1 MSGRARRGWRHRAAG
16 SPPSGTPQPP
26 TAAAPGRAGGKLRL
40 DQQTA
45 TLILR
50 ATGAANL
57 DPEVLIGLLVTG
69 LEQANLAP
77 VLQAKWR
84 ERGEAA
90 SGPKAP

>member
-1 MSGRARRGWRHRAAG
+1 MASSRRRRPTLWHTAAPDRCRAW
-16 SPPSGTPQPP
+16 PSGEGASCAWT
-26 TAAAPGRAGGKLRL
+26 
-40 DQQTA
+40 QQTA

-50 ATGAANL
+50 ATGAADL
-57 DPEVLIGLLVTG
+57 GPEVLIGLLVTS

-90 SGPKAP
+90 LGPKVP

>member
-1 MSGRARRGWRHRAAG
+1 MGSGACAAQER
-16 SPPSGTPQPP
+16 TPDRP
-26 TAAAPGRAGGKLRL
+26 TWENASFRNHA
-40 DQQTA
+40 DHTA
-45 TLILR
+45 TPEFREGMAELR
-50 ATGAANL
+50 DLG
-57 DPEVLIGLLVTG
+57 PEVLIGLLVTS

>member
-16 SPPSGTPQPP
+16 GPPSGTPQPP
-26 TAAAPGRAGGKLRL
+26 TAAAPGRAGRGASCAW
-40 DQQTA
+40 TSA
-45 TLILR
+45 ALILR
-50 ATGAANL
+50 ATGAADL
-57 DPEVLIGLLVTG
+57 GPEVLIGLLVTS